1 MKHKV
6 TEATLVTF
14 QCVNILIL
22 SDNREEKY
30 AFGPHYNTQAERP
43 YVMKTADFIDKLC
56 FMLLLLSSDFTSH
69 SG

>member
-22 SDNREEKY
+22 SDNREEKC
-30 AFGPHYNTQAERP
+30 AFGPQAESDQ
-43 YVMKTADFIDKLC
+43 VFIDKL
-56 FMLLLLSSDFTSH
+56 T
-69 SG
+69 